1 MKYEKPA
8 LVALH
13 YTNIG
18 HGLCKIGSIE
28 VSSCR
33 DGGTAISQCNT
44 GTAEVASQIPCKAGT
59 SPPGKCQGGSG
70 A

>member
-18 HGLCKIGSIE
+18 HGLCKIGSADLDD
-28 VSSCR
+28 CR
-33 DGGTAISQCNT
+33 DGLSALNKCGAGPAEFQKQCKLGSSAT
-44 GTAEVASQIPCKAGT
+44 SKCDVGT
-59 SPPGKCQGGSG
+59 SGP
-70 A
+70 

>member
-18 HGLCKIGSIE
+18 HGQCKIGSADLDD
-28 VSSCR
+28 CR
-33 DGGTAISQCNT
+33 DGLSALNRCGAGPAELQNQCRDGSSAT
-44 GTAEVASQIPCKAGT
+44 IQCKAGT
-59 SPPGKCQGGSG
+59 GVL
-70 A
+70 